1 MGFMTADL
9 RDVRYFASVVEHG
22 SLSRAAEELKVSQ
35 PTLSHAIAR
44 LEENLGGAVWRRTGN
59 RRAGVVPTELGRKV
73 LERGGRALAELDA
86 LAQDAAL
93 LRGLKAGELRVGCAQ
108 SLTATLLPQWVA
120 RFLAQHPAIVL
131 DLPLVTSE
139 SAEGLVNEGKLD
151 AALLVGPAPSE
162 PRLKRLRC
170 GEQELVAVVRA
181 DHPLVREREVALSA
195 CRRAGFTPQVRA
207 RLASISGL
215 CALVRAGVGITILP
229 QGSVSAGERE
239 LVEVRFTR
247 PQPRRAVHLVWRADV
262 HPSPALAAWL
272 ETGRSLLGES
282 SLRLKL

>member
-1 MGFMTADL
+1 
-9 RDVRYFASVVEHG
+9 VG
-22 SLSRAAEELKVSQ
+22 S
-35 PTLSHAIAR
+35 
-44 LEENLGGAVWRRTGN
+44 
-59 RRAGVVPTELGRKV
+59 
-73 LERGGRALAELDA
+73 
-86 LAQDAAL
+86 
-93 LRGLKAGELRVGCAQ
+93 AQ
-108 SLTATLLPQWVA
+108 SLAATLLPQWVS

-139 SAEGLVNEGKLD
+139 SAEGLVSEGKLD
-151 AALLVGPAPSE
+151 AALIVGPAPSE

-170 GEQELVAVVRA
+170 GEQELVAVVGA
-181 DHPLVREREVALSA
+181 DHPLVREREVALA
-195 CRRAGFTPQVRA
+195 ALAEEPFVFVPAGTFAAVAIEELCRRAGFTPQVRA

-239 LVEVRFTR
+239 LVEVRFAR

-272 ETGRSLLGES
+272 ETGRALLGES
-282 SLRLKL
+282 GLRLKP